1 MIEQILLQVN
11 KILSIAH
18 VLVDSL
24 LIYISNGGLA
34 AQGGS
39 WWVNEASGGR

>member
-24 LIYISNGGLA
+24 LIVIIGNGELA

-39 WWVNEASGGR
+39 W

>member
-24 LIYISNGGLA
+24 LIVIISNGGLA

-39 WWVNEASGGR
+39 W

>member
-24 LIYISNGGLA
+24 LIIIVISNGGLA

-39 WWVNEASGGR
+39 W